1 MTASRR
7 PTSRARLRP
16 RSRESEPPLSRTA
29 WVLFALGSSALFLFA
44 AEALRRHVR
53 LVNWQ
58 EELERMSDAPW
69 PMWQQ
74 TWAPLPT
81 GAIASG
87 DLKGAYAYAALNA
100 ERVRFIPCYC
110 GCVREAHGSVLD
122 CFVKGFTSDGLPI
135 WTDHAFTCRVC
146 VSIMREV
153 SLMGS
158 RGMSLGATRDAIDR
172 YHADMLRRP
181 TRTPLPQ

>member
-7 PTSRARLRP
+7 PAGRARLP
-16 RSRESEPPLSRTA
+16 RSRKSEPPLSRTA
-29 WVLFALGSSALFLFA
+29 WVLFALALSAICLFA

-53 LVNWQ
+53 LVTWQ
-58 EELERMSDAPW
+58 EELERTSDAPW
-69 PMWQQ
+69 PMWQR
-74 TWAPLPT
+74 TWAPLSS
-81 GAIASG
+81 GAIASD
-87 DLKGAYAYAALNA
+87 DLRGAYAYAALNA
-100 ERVRFIPCYC
+100 DRVRFIPCYC

-122 CFVKGFTSDGLPI
+122 CFVKGFSSEGRPL

-153 SLMGS
+153 ALMS
-158 RGMSLGATRDAIDR
+158 TRGMSLGAIRNAIDR
-172 YHADMLRRP
+172 YHPDMLRTP